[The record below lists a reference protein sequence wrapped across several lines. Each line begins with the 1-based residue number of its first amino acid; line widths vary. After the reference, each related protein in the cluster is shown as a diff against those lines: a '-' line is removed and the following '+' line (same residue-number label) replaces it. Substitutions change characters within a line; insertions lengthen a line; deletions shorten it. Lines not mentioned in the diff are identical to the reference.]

1 VRDRSRLVSPGC
13 SMREMSDQAA
23 GGPTRSARS
32 YRVEALAKGLRLLSY
47 FTAER
52 PALKV
57 KDLVSFSGIP
67 MPTVFR
73 LVATLEEEGYL
84 ERTVDGMVR
93 PGTGVLALGFAA
105 MQGLD
110 MVQMS
115 EPVLREL
122 AAATGETVNLGVL
135 YGDQVLFV
143 ARFPRQDSVL
153 AANIRVGSTV
163 PAVFSSIG
171 KTILAYLSEAELN
184 QRVGEHSFRGSWGP
198 RAVRTIDALK
208 VQLEAARTDGYI
220 IQRDEAIP
228 GLTSI
233 AAPVR
238 QAGDLVSYAINV
250 AVPTAEYTNRQVVD
264 RFLEPLYAAANEISR
279 RQGGRVTPTP
289 ARHRGLA
296 K

>member
-1 VRDRSRLVSPGC
+1 VS
-13 SMREMSDQAA
+13 EDVAA
-23 GGPTRSARS
+23 EDGRPSRS

-52 PALKV
+52 PALRV
-57 KDLVSFSGIP
+57 KDLVDLSGIP
-67 MPTVFR
+67 MPTTFR
-73 LVATLEEEGYL
+73 LIATLEEEGYL
-84 ERTVDGMVR
+84 ERTVDGRVR

-110 MVQMS
+110 LVQIS

-143 ARFPRQDSVL
+143 ARIPRSYTLV

-171 KTILAYLSEAELN
+171 KTILAYLSP
-184 QRVGEHSFRGSWGP
+184 GEFDQLISGESFRGIWGP
-198 RAVRTIDALK
+198 RAVRTLEALQ
-208 VQLEAARTDGYI
+208 VQLESARRDGYLV
-220 IQRDEAIP
+220 QRDEAIP
-228 GLTSI
+228 GLSSI

-238 QAGDLVSYAINV
+238 QADGTVSAAINV
-250 AVPTAEYTNRQVVD
+250 AVPSGEYTSDQLID
-264 RFLEPLYAAANEISR
+264 RCLGPLLDARREISQR
-279 RQGGRVTPTP
+279 LGGGSASSGRPYRS
-289 ARHRGLA
+289 AR
-296 K
+296 

>member
-1 VRDRSRLVSPGC
+1 MQHVNEQDAAADGRPG
-13 SMREMSDQAA
+13 
-23 GGPTRSARS
+23 RS

-52 PALKV
+52 PALRV
-57 KDLVSFSGIP
+57 KDLVELSGIP
-67 MPTVFR
+67 MPTTFR

-84 ERTVDGMVR
+84 ERTVDGRVR

-110 MVQMS
+110 LVQIS

-143 ARFPRQDSVL
+143 ARIPRRDTLL

-171 KTILAYLSEAELN
+171 KTILAYLSEEEFA
-184 QRVGEHSFRGSWGP
+184 QRVSEGSFRGIWGP
-198 RAVRTIDALK
+198 RAVRTLDALSA
-208 VQLEAARTDGYI
+208 QLDDARRDGYL

-228 GLTSI
+228 GLSSI
-233 AAPVR
+233 AAPIR
-238 QAGDLVSYAINV
+238 QADGAVSAAINV
-250 AVPTAEYTNRQVVD
+250 AVPSGEYTSEQLAD
-264 RFLEPLYAAANEISR
+264 RCLGALLAASREISR
-279 RQGGRVTPTP
+279 RMGGP
-289 ARHRGLA
+289 AASSRPYRAA

>member
-1 VRDRSRLVSPGC
+1 MSRVNNQDAAAPG
-13 SMREMSDQAA
+13 
-23 GGPTRSARS
+23 RS

-52 PALKV
+52 PALRV
-57 KDLVSFSGIP
+57 KDLVSLSGIP

-84 ERTVDGMVR
+84 ERTADGMVR

-110 MVQMS
+110 LVQMS
-115 EPVLREL
+115 EPVLRDL

-143 ARFPRQDSVL
+143 ARIPRRDALL

-171 KTILAYLSEAELN
+171 KTILAYLSETELS
-184 QRVGEHSFRGSWGP
+184 QRVTPDSFRGRWGP
-198 RAVRTIDALK
+198 RAVRTLDALK
-208 VQLEAARTDGYI
+208 VQLEEARRDGYLV
-220 IQRDEAIP
+220 QRDEAIP
-228 GLTSI
+228 GLSSI
-233 AAPVR
+233 AAPIR
-238 QAGDLVSYAINV
+238 QSGDVVSAAINV
-250 AVPTAEYTNRQVVD
+250 AVPSAEYTDTQLID
-264 RFLEPLYAAANEISR
+264 RFLGPLLTASRDISR
-279 RQGGRVTPTP
+279 RMGG
-289 ARHRGLA
+289 
-296 K
+296 